1 MKTALRVVLGAPT
14 RLRPQ
19 FPRLRPSLRCEPHS
33 LKSPRRHSSTQ
44 AQRPLNVPGLVYGLG
59 GLAMGFLATA
69 VTLYISGKAVN
80 PAGKPEAVTGPPQ
93 YADKSAMLLVSKT
106 PDYGPLP

>member
-1 MKTALRVVLGAPT
+1 
-14 RLRPQ
+14 
-19 FPRLRPSLRCEPHS
+19 
-33 LKSPRRHSSTQ
+33 
-44 AQRPLNVPGLVYGLG
+44 
-59 GLAMGFLATA
+59 MGFLATA